1 MILDSTSRSLEV
13 LLGSA
18 VTTQQLSVVSSWTD
32 LASSSTTSGSTPVV
46 TTGTTAVTAVP
57 APSSGVQRNVYAVT
71 IFNADTAAAT
81 VKVRL
86 NDGGTMYQLVS
97 VVLQPGHTLAY
108 TDVNSWQVLSANG
121 AVVTTSSTTFLPATV
136 VSGVVTASG
145 ASYSLGLGD
154 AGCMIDLSHT
164 SAATVP
170 IPSNASTAFPVG
182 TFVLIKQGGAG
193 VITVTAGSGVTL
205 RAANGVDTSAQ
216 HDVRA
221 AVKIDTNVWVVL

>member
-13 LLGSA
+13 LLGAA
-18 VTTQQLSVVSSWTD
+18 VATQQLSVVSSWTD
-32 LASSSTTSGSTPVV
+32 LASSSTTSGSTPVA
-46 TTGTTAVTAVP
+46 TNGTTAVTAVP

-86 NDGGTMYQLVS
+86 NDGGTMYQMVS

-108 TDVNSWQVLSANG
+108 TDVNSWQVLSASG

-145 ASYSLGLGD
+145 SSYSLGLGD
-154 AGCMIDLSHT
+154 AGSLIDLSHS

-170 IPSNASTAFPVG
+170 IPSNASTAFPIG
-182 TFVLIKQGGAG
+182 TFILVKQGGIG
-193 VITVTAGSGVTL
+193 VVTITAGPGVTL
-205 RAANGVDTSAQ
+205 RVANGAATTGQ
-216 HDVRA
+216 HDTRA
-221 AVKIDTNVWVVL
+221 AVKIGADEWLVL